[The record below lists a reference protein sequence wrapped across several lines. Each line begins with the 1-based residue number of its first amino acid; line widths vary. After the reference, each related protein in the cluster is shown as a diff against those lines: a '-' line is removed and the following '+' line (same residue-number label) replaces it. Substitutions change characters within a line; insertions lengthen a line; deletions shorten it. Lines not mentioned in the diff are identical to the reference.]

1 MKTLARATTAL
12 TLTLALV
19 CSASR
24 AHAADY
30 GAKGT
35 EATTTTALAAGTGG
49 ATGGKL
55 VVPNGAGPYPLIVAS
70 HGFSASSDNQVGWA
84 EHFASHGFVVVAP
97 DFPNTFSPNHAANGG
112 IVEALVGAVATAVPK
127 ADKTR
132 VGLEGHSAGGLATT
146 LAAAKIKPRA
156 VVLFDPVDANAAGK
170 TAYGTLCSPVLSIF
184 SNPGACN
191 SNGDWKTFATTSPG
205 SVILGNLVNSTH
217 CDGENAP
224 RGLCGIGCGGG
235 AVPARQ
241 TVLARYATAF
251 FLAKLKGDTAA
262 AATLDPATLSADTAL
277 ANTAAKTGI
286 SCPDTGT
293 GTDGGTD
300 GSTPPPP
307 PPPET
312 DASTGSDSGNG
323 GNGNGNGNGAGS
335 DASTATGEVPTT
347 DSGCSVTPQTF
358 EGGGVMFALG
368 LGAAV
373 ATGVARRSRRR

>member
-1 MKTLARATTAL
+1 MKTLARTTTAL
-12 TLTLALV
+12 TITLALV
-19 CSASR
+19 CFGSR

-30 GAKGT
+30 GVKGT

-70 HGFSASSDNQVGWA
+70 HGFSANSDHQVGWA
-84 EHFASHGFVVVAP
+84 EHFASYGFVVVAP
-97 DFPNTFSPNHAANGG
+97 DFPNTFSPNHATNGT

-170 TAYGTLCSPVLSIF
+170 NAYATLCSPVLSIF

-235 AVPARQ
+235 ASPARQ

-262 AATLDPATLSADTAL
+262 AATLDPATLAADTAL

-286 SCPDTGT
+286 SCPET
-293 GTDGGTD
+293 GTDAGTD
-300 GSTPPPP
+300 GSAPP
-307 PPPET
+307 PPPEPT
-312 DASTGSDSGNG
+312 DASTGSDSGSN
-323 GNGNGNGNGAGS
+323 GNGNGNGNGSGS
-335 DASTATGEVPTT
+335 DASTETGEVPTT
-347 DSGCSVTPQTF
+347 DSGCSTAPHAF
-358 EGGGVMFALG
+358 GEGSVVVALG

-373 ATGVARRSRRR
+373 ATAFARRSRRR

>member
-1 MKTLARATTAL
+1 MKTLARSTTAL
-12 TLTLALV
+12 TLAFV

-24 AHAADY
+24 AEAADY

-70 HGFSASSDNQVGWA
+70 HGFSATSDNQVGWA
-84 EHFASHGFVVVAP
+84 EHFASYGFVVVAP
-97 DFPNTFSPNHAANGG
+97 DFPNTFSPNHATNGT

-146 LAAAKIKPRA
+146 LAAAKLKPRA

-170 TAYGTLCSPVLSIF
+170 TAYATLCSPVLSIF

-191 SNGDWKTFATTSPG
+191 GNGDWKTFATTSPG

-262 AATLDPATLSADTAL
+262 AATLDPATLAADTAL

-286 SCPDTGT
+286 NCPDTGT
-293 GTDGGTD
+293 DAGTD
-300 GSTPPPP
+300 GSAPP
-307 PPPET
+307 PPPEPT
-312 DASTGSDSGNG
+312 DASTGNDSG
-323 GNGNGNGNGAGS
+323 GNGNGNGNGNGSGS
-335 DASTATGEVPTT
+335 DASTETGEVATS
-347 DSGCSVTPQTF
+347 DSGCSTTPRSF
-358 EGGGVMFALG
+358 GEGGVMVALG

-373 ATGVARRSRRR
+373 ATAFARRSRRR